1 MCGLWRQSSE
11 LSIAE
16 RVEDAD
22 CTTLPQSD
30 TYKTPVLSSKD
41 RLFLNIV
48 KPAGFEDTK
57 LHVGVWVHGY
67 VYSLQRYIVGK
78 GGG

>member
-1 MCGLWRQSSE
+1 VCGLWRQSSE

-22 CTTLPQSD
+22 CTTLPPSD
-30 TYKTPVLSSKD
+30 TYKTPVLSSED

-48 KPAGFEDTK
+48 NPTK